1 MVRSRLPMD
10 EYTHREMMAQGG
22 YDVAVDVKFTVA
34 KIGEMQHVVMKGVPK
49 KEIQTTPKND
59 DDYTPMIRLLILGF
73 YGGMSGIS

>member
-10 EYTHREMMAQGG
+10 ECTLREMMAQGG

-34 KIGEMQHVVMKGVPK
+34 EIGEMQHMVMKGVSK

-59 DDYTPMIRLLILGF
+59 DDCNPMIKLLILGF
-73 YGGMSGIS
+73 YGGM